1 VDDDAFFRMALRT
14 ILTNTLGFSD
24 VLEAE
29 TFDQANALLS
39 EKHID
44 LAVFDLTCRAAGPG
58 TLKAVRDRF
67 PHLCVVM
74 ASNSSRRE
82 DILLALQAGVNGY
95 IPKNIGLKEFSSA
108 LTQSPSGDFRL
119 DCRVF

>member
-1 VDDDAFFRMALRT
+1 MGRSAKTAVIVDDDEFFRMALRT

-44 LAVFDLTCRAAGPG
+44 LAVFDLIMPGMAGPCS
-58 TLKAVRDRF
+58 LKQVRDRY
-67 PHLCVVM
+67 PHLCLGG
-74 ASNSSRRE
+74 ASVSDRGGG
-82 DILLALQAGVNGY
+82 IPVGVQG
-95 IPKNIGLKEFSSA
+95 
-108 LTQSPSGDFRL
+108 
-119 DCRVF
+119 